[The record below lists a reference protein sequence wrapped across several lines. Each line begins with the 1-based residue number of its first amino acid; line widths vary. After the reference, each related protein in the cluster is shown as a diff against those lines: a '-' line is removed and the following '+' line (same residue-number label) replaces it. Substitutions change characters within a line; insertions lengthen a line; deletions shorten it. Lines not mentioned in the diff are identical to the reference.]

1 MKKTQYNKLKLWRC
15 RNMDDITKSLLDI
28 KEKISS
34 IEIGSVENQNKYQKI
49 QAKLKKLQTKLQR
62 NNERS

>member
-34 IEIGSVENQNKYQKI
+34 IEISSVENLKQILENTSEIKKI
-49 QAKLKKLQTKLQR
+49 IDEITKKQ
-62 NNERS
+62 

>member
-1 MKKTQYNKLKLWRC
+1 MEKTQYNKLKLWRC

-34 IEIGSVENQNKYQKI
+34 IEISSVEN
-49 QAKLKKLQTKLQR
+49 LK
-62 NNERS
+62 

>member
-1 MKKTQYNKLKLWRC
+1 MEKTQYNKLKLWRC

-34 IEIGSVENQNKYQKI
+34 IEIGSVENQNKY
-49 QAKLKKLQTKLQR
+49 
-62 NNERS
+62 

>member
-1 MKKTQYNKLKLWRC
+1 
-15 RNMDDITKSLLDI
+15 MDDITKTLSDI

-34 IEIGSVENQNKYQKI
+34 IEVSSVENLKQILENTSEIKKI
-49 QAKLKKLQTKLQR
+49 IDKLQS